1 MSDANQTPLFDLNG
15 VLHSLQSTAVS
26 FVNMQRQNA
35 GSPIHYVQFNL
46 PSQLNALP
54 VQRNFIEQQFLGK
67 APFSLVELESAFN
80 RIANDSRPRG
90 VILYFRSLAMS
101 LAELQSLRDAIL
113 RLKGRGKKII
123 AFAQDYGLAEYY
135 VASAADEII
144 IQPSG
149 TLNTVGLLR
158 TQTFLKE
165 GLEEIGLQ
173 ADSVAISPY
182 KGAAD
187 TFTRTEPS
195 DEGKEQINWLLDSQ
209 FQQLVSGI
217 AEERSM
223 THDEVMEMIN
233 TAPHLDTDAAEKGYV
248 DAQLNEE
255 GLQGYLETDKI
266 LLWEQ
271 ADGML
276 PLSMPRD
283 PSQYVA
289 VVRAAGT
296 ILPGE
301 SQNPPVDLPIPILGG
316 ETLGDATLT
325 RQVRN
330 LLKDEKCVA
339 MVLFVDSPGGSAS
352 ASEAMAAA
360 LEEFAKK
367 KPIVVYMHS
376 VAASGGYYISTPADY
391 IIAQP
396 GTITGS
402 IGVIF
407 QKFVTSDLIKKL
419 RFNPYYYQRGDNAD
433 ILAGTQK
440 FNDEQREKVRSLVE
454 RIYDVFVERVAQ
466 SRKMKTESVDAIS
479 GGRVWTGQQ
488 ALENGLVDELGGLYE
503 ALNKARELAKV
514 PMTTPFGVMRGGGK
528 PLPAQVTEQAD
539 PAARLQQIQNRLE
552 AISGTTL
559 MLMPFEIK

>member
-1 MSDANQTPLFDLNG
+1 MPDANQTPLFDMNG
-15 VLHSLQSTAVS
+15 VIHSLQSTAVS
-26 FVNMQRQNA
+26 LVNMQRTNA
-35 GSPIHYVQFNL
+35 ASSIDYVQFNL
-46 PSQLNALP
+46 PSQMDVLP
-54 VQRNFIEQQFLGK
+54 ENRNIIQQQILGK
-67 APFSLVELESAFN
+67 PPISLVELESAFN

-90 VILYFRSLAMS
+90 VILYLRMLQMS

-123 AFAQDYGLAEYY
+123 AFAQDYTTAEYY

-144 IQPSG
+144 MQPGSVLG
-149 TLNTVGLLR
+149 TTGLLR

-165 GLEEIGLQ
+165 GLEYIGLQ

-195 DEGKEQINWLLDSQ
+195 DEGAEQLNWLMDSQ
-209 FQQLVSGI
+209 FEQIIAGI
-217 AEERSM
+217 AEGRGM
-223 THDEVMEMIN
+223 THDEVRAMIDS
-233 TAPHLDTDAAEKGYV
+233 APHLDTDALEAGYV
-248 DAQLNEE
+248 DAVVNEE
-255 GLQGYLETDKI
+255 GLRTHLDTEKI
-266 LLWEQ
+266 LLWQQ

-276 PLSMPRD
+276 PLTMPRD
-283 PSQYVA
+283 PSKYVA
-289 VVRAAGT
+289 VVRAGGV

-301 SQNPPVDLPIPILGG
+301 SQNPPVDLPIPLIGG
-316 ETLGDATLT
+316 ESLGDATLT

-330 LLKDEKCVA
+330 LMKDDKCVA
-339 MVLFVDSPGGSAS
+339 LVLFVDSPGGSAS

-360 LEEFAKK
+360 LDEFGKK

-419 RFNPYYYQRGDNAD
+419 RFNPFYYQRGDNAD
-433 ILAGTQK
+433 LLAATSK
-440 FNDEQREKVRSLVE
+440 FSDDQRDKVRSMIE
-454 RIYDVFVERVAQ
+454 RIYDVFVERVAV
-466 SRKMKTESVDAIS
+466 SRKMKNESVDAIS

-514 PMTTPFGVMRGGGK
+514 PMTTPFGVMRGAGK
-528 PLPAQVTEQAD
+528 PLPAQIAEQAD
-539 PAARLQQIQNRLE
+539 PAARLQHIQERLE
-552 AISGTTL
+552 AVSGTTL